1 MNRVFITGI
10 GTVNPAGNNAEEFNS
25 NLKNGRCCLS
35 EFICDDAEFPI
46 KVCGSASRFKAEDY
60 FSKKELRRMD
70 RFVQFAA
77 AAAEEAILDSKLD
90 IKEISPFRSGVILG
104 VGFGGLPHTEK
115 EHIGYI
121 ERGNK
126 AVSASFI
133 PAMVPNMASA
143 VIAMKT
149 GFKGSDF
156 SIASACAS
164 STNAIG
170 EAYRKIKDGYLD
182 VCICGGSESTLTGF
196 CLSAF
201 GNMKALTKAYDPM
214 KASIP
219 FDVNRSG
226 FVLGEGAGILVLESE
241 KHALERNAKIY
252 AEICGYGSSCDAF
265 HVTMPD
271 PSAEAICYAIKSALS
286 EAGISENEIDYINAH
301 GTSTHF
307 NDLTEAK
314 AIRTVFADHTK
325 DIAINSTK
333 SITGHLLGGAGAVE
347 CCAVALQMHNG
358 YIHPTCGTETID
370 SECDLNVVLHN
381 SVEQKINAALSLS
394 LGFGGH
400 NGVLCLKNPATI
412 HQ

>member
-1 MNRVFITGI
+1 MNRVYITGI
-10 GTVNPAGNNAEEFNS
+10 GTVNPAGNNAAEFNN
-25 NLKNGRCCLS
+25 NLKNGICCLS
-35 EFICDDAEFPI
+35 ELVSEDADFPI
-46 KVCGSASRFKAEDY
+46 KVCGRASGFRAEDH

-70 RFVQFAA
+70 RFVQLAVV
-77 AAAEEAILDSKLD
+77 AAEEALLDSKLD
-90 IKEISPFRSGVILG
+90 IKEITPFRSGVILG

-115 EHIGYI
+115 EHSAYL
-121 ERGNK
+121 ERGSK

-143 VIAMKT
+143 VIAMRT
-149 GFKGSDF
+149 GFKGSDY
-156 SIASACAS
+156 SVSSACAS

-170 EAYRKIKDGYLD
+170 EAFRKIKDGYLD

-201 GNMKALTKAYDPM
+201 GNMKALTKASDPM
-214 KASIP
+214 RASIP
-219 FDVNRSG
+219 FDANRSG

-241 KHALERNAKIY
+241 KHALERGAKLY

-271 PSAEAICYAIKSALS
+271 PSAEAICYAIRSALS
-286 EAGISENEIDYINAH
+286 EAGLREDDIDYINAH

-314 AIRTVFADHTK
+314 AIRTVFAERTK
-325 DIAINSTK
+325 DIAVNSTK
-333 SITGHLLGGAGAVE
+333 SVTGHLLGGAGAVE
-347 CCAVALQMHNG
+347 CCAVALQMRNG

-370 SECDLNVVLHN
+370 SGCDLNVVLHR
-381 SVEQKINAALSLS
+381 SIEREIKAALSLS

-400 NGVLCLKNPATI
+400 NGVLCLKKLR
-412 HQ
+412 

>member
-1 MNRVFITGI
+1 MNKVYITGI
-10 GTVNPAGNNAEEFNS
+10 GTVNPAGNNAAEFNE
-25 NLKNGRCCLS
+25 NLKNGKCCIS
-35 EFICDDAEFPI
+35 EFTSEDADFPI
-46 KVCGSASRFKAEDY
+46 KVCGSAVGFKAEDY

-70 RFVQFAA
+70 RFVQFAVV
-77 AAAEEAILDSKLD
+77 AAEEAIRDSKLD
-90 IKEISPFRSGVILG
+90 LKEVSPFRSGVITG

-115 EHIGYI
+115 EHSDYL
-121 ERGNK
+121 ERGSK

-133 PAMVPNMASA
+133 PAMVPNMASGI
-143 VIAMKT
+143 IAMKT

-156 SIASACAS
+156 SVSSACAS

-201 GNMKALTKAYDPM
+201 GNMKALSKSSDSM

-219 FDVNRSG
+219 FDANRNG
-226 FVLGEGAGILVLESE
+226 FVLGEGAGILILESE
-241 KHALERNAKIY
+241 KHALERNAKVY
-252 AEICGYGSSCDAF
+252 AEICGYGASCDAF

-286 EAGISENEIDYINAH
+286 EAGISEREIDYINAH

-314 AIRTVFADHTK
+314 AIRSVFADRTK
-325 DIAINSTK
+325 DIAVNSTK

-347 CCAVALQMHNG
+347 CCAVALQMKNG

-381 SVEQKINAALSLS
+381 SIERKINAALSLS

-400 NGVLCLKNPATI
+400 NGVLCFKAPSI
-412 HQ
+412 Q